1 MNIFKKSVEKL
12 QRPTIDD
19 LRQMVLSA
27 DLPPHIEQIA
37 NNGLETLSNKITDA
51 AAYKR
56 ELHYIDYLVNIPW
69 NKKTKDNLDAN
80 RAEDIL
86 NERLYGLHEV
96 KQRIIEHLT
105 VKIFM
110 YSKKPRILVVDDEE
124 LVRKNLKH
132 VLKKENYTVV
142 TAASGMEALEKL
154 ETTEFD
160 VVLTDL
166 KMEKVNGIEVLAKTK
181 AKYPNTQVIIVTAY
195 ASVESAMEAI
205 KRDAFHYIE
214 KPFRLDEVRT
224 VVRKALE
231 KKHNP
236 VSTKGSILCFSGPP
250 GTGKTSLGRSIADAL
265 GRKFASISL
274 GGIKDEAEIRGHKR
288 TYAGSMPGRIIEEI
302 HRAGSSN
309 PVIMLDELDK
319 IGGQDFKG
327 NPESAL
333 MEVLDPE
340 QNKSFIDH
348 YLELPFD
355 LSNVM
360 FIVTATSADYI
371 QESLRDHM
379 EVIEFSGYEENEK
392 KKIALDYMVPQQI
405 LEQGLTDSPPEFT
418 AEALTK
424 IIQDYTREAGTR
436 DLEQHIASICRE
448 IAAEF
453 IHHKKMLRTIEVTPE
468 LVQEYLGSSTY
479 YLNRT
484 CEQNRIGVETG
495 LICDRGGSD
504 ILFVEAAR
512 IKRLIKKLEHIFTE
526 VTFAEAGEFDTARLL
541 MRKDERPQEMIQR
554 ISPDMRNR
562 RSPRVSRLI

>member
-12 QRPTIDD
+12 QRPTMDE
-19 LRQMVLSA
+19 LRQMIPSA
-27 DLPPHIEQIA
+27 KLPSHIEQIA
-37 NNGLETLSNKITDA
+37 NNELEMLSNMSADA
-51 AAYKR
+51 DAYKR

-80 RAEDIL
+80 RTEGLL
-86 NERLYGLHEV
+86 NERLYGLREV
-96 KQRIIEHLT
+96 KQRIIEHLA

-110 YSKKPRILVVDDEE
+110 YSKKPRILIVDDEKP
-124 LVRKNLKH
+124 VRKNLEH
-132 VLKKENYTVV
+132 ILKKENYTVV
-142 TAASGMEALEKL
+142 TAASGQEALEKL
-154 ETTEFD
+154 EDSEFD
-160 VVLTDL
+160 VILTDL

-195 ASVESAMEAI
+195 ASVESAIDAI

-224 VVRKALE
+224 VVKKALE

-265 GRKFASISL
+265 GRKFARISL
-274 GGIKDEAEIRGHKR
+274 GGMKDEAEIRGHRR
-288 TYAGSMPGRIIEEI
+288 TYAGAMPGRIIEEI
-302 HRAGSSN
+302 RRAGSSN
-309 PVIMLDELDK
+309 PVLMLDEADK

-327 NPESAL
+327 DPESAL

-355 LSNVM
+355 LSNVL
-360 FIVTATSADYI
+360 FIVTAESVDYI

-379 EVIEFSGYEENEK
+379 EVIEFSGYKENEK
-392 KKIALDYMVPQQI
+392 EKIALDYLVPQQI
-405 LEQGLTDSPPEFT
+405 LEQGLTDSPPKFT
-418 AEALTK
+418 ADAISKVINE
-424 IIQDYTREAGTR
+424 YTREAGTR
-436 DLEQHIASICRE
+436 DLEQHIAFICRE

-453 IHHKKMLRTIEVTPE
+453 IHYKKMLRIIEVTPE

-479 YLNRT
+479 YFGET
-484 CEQNRIGVETG
+484 GEKDRIGVATG
-495 LICDRGGSD
+495 LIKSKGSD
-504 ILFVEAAR
+504 IIFLEATS
-512 IKRLIKKLEHIFTE
+512 IKGLTKKLENLFME
-526 VTFAEAGEFDTARLL
+526 VTFAEAGEFDTARILL
-541 MRKDERPQEMIQR
+541 RNTERPQEVQRRHPDIRIRSAPR
-554 ISPDMRNR
+554 ISR
-562 RSPRVSRLI
+562 I